1 MSRDDACVSAG
12 VVDDPEVSC
21 YDCPTG
27 MASMTDCPLS
37 LKDFEAEQ
45 GCHDDNDDAQVM
57 DPPLGCTFQCPF
69 GTIPYETV
77 CLEDLD
83 YRDCDLE
90 NQVTFPAGSE
100 PPVIKCPA
108 SIEERVPAALHAR

>member
-1 MSRDDACVSAG
+1 MAGDDTCVPAG
-12 VVDDPEVSC
+12 VVDDPDVSC

-27 MASMTDCPLS
+27 MASMTYCPLS
-37 LKDFEAEQ
+37 LKDCEAEQ
-45 GCHDDNDDAQVM
+45 DYHDVYDDAQVVN
-57 DPPLGCTFQCPF
+57 PPLGCTFQCPF